1 MESVAVQNRWV
12 LVATFVLVALG
23 LLLCTEKASL
33 AKQPARVPDPAD
45 PATPQRSVGQGPEH
59 APNAGGRAP
68 VAQSRPA
75 ALRAERPVRSEP
87 ANGGPA
93 SRPTGRPARPRPA
106 GPEPAAAPKADH
118 RSPVAQ
124 SKPARGRGVHQG
136 PISRPAQHPPAEPQ
150 GRQISSPHKPAH
162 APREHPQGYSRG
174 PQKPVGEDP
183 ARPHPQKPVDRGPVS
198 HPDQQPTPRPRPE
211 IPVHEPQGNTQGS
224 PHGAEG
230 TRGPKG
236 AGSQGQQGESGA
248 PPDRENAHTPGNNG
262 ENPPGQSEGHAGQ
275 GTTTDNEGGHLPAAV
290 GKDSEGGGTSP
301 EDRTTNAPAGGS
313 PSGTGMAQH
322 PDRRAASAA
331 LPGQEPGSDTR
342 STEGP
347 SRQPVKA
354 AADTP
359 APLPKSVHR
368 EGPVRPAGDS
378 SVPNQQVAGHSRAVE
393 AASPAA
399 GGERPP
405 AGYGARAASKTPLG
419 STEYFFG
426 YLWDESTFSVQ
437 SDQDGLTPMRDGAR
451 GFVPATS
458 HGGALTQRA
467 PPLPI
472 PSPFSGFG
480 LTMGGAVFSAS
491 SSGDGDGP
499 LLAVIFICL
508 SAVLW
513 RGRSRAYGAL
523 LRAGTVPR
531 LALERPG

>member
-23 LLLCTEKASL
+23 LLLCTEEASL
-33 AKQPARVPDPAD
+33 AKQPARVPDPA
-45 PATPQRSVGQGPEH
+45 TPQRSVGQGPER

-68 VAQSRPA
+68 VARSRPA
-75 ALRAERPVRSEP
+75 ALRAERPVRSELP
-87 ANGGPA
+87 
-93 SRPTGRPARPRPA
+93 GRPARPRPA

-118 RSPVAQ
+118 LSPVAR

-136 PISRPAQHPPAEPQ
+136 PRSRPAQRPPAEPGAPH
-150 GRQISSPHKPAH
+150 GRGKPAEPPDRRISSLHKPAR
-162 APREHPQGYSRG
+162 APREHPQGHARG

-183 ARPHPQKPVDRGPVS
+183 ARAQPQKPVNRGPVS
-198 HPDQQPTPRPRPE
+198 HPDQQPTPRPKPE
-211 IPVHEPQGNTQGS
+211 IPVHEPQGSPQGS
-224 PHGAEG
+224 LHGAEG
-230 TRGPKG
+230 TSGPKG
-236 AGSQGQQGESGA
+236 TGSHGQQNESGA
-248 PPDRENAHTPGNNG
+248 PPDKENTHTPEYKG

-275 GTTTDNEGGHLPAAV
+275 GTTTDNEPDNGGVHLPAAV

-322 PDRRAASAA
+322 PDRRAA
-331 LPGQEPGSDTR
+331 
-342 STEGP
+342 
-347 SRQPVKA
+347 
-354 AADTP
+354 DTP
-359 APLPKSVHR
+359 DPLPQSVHR
-368 EGPVRPAGDS
+368 EGSVRPAGDS
-378 SVPNQQVAGHSRAVE
+378 SLPNQQVAGHSRAVE

-399 GGERPP
+399 GGGRPP

-426 YLWDESTFSVQ
+426 YLWDESAFSVQ
-437 SDQDGLTPMRDGAR
+437 GDQDGLTSMWGGAR

-480 LTMGGAVFSAS
+480 LTMGGAVSSAS